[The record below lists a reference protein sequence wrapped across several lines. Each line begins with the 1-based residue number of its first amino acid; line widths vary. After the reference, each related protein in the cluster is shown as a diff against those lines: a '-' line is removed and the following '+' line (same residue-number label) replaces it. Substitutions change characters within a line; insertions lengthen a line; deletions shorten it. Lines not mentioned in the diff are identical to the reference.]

1 MWTVHQRMVELW
13 FINKT
18 RELTDSEMTEMSHCL
33 SANAQR
39 AWEIAKLKNLSLIA
53 SMTNDID
60 WQHELCS
67 RIEKIEGDFLV
78 HPYRKGLTTLTT
90 KLTTQ

>member
-1 MWTVHQRMVELW
+1 MWIVHQRMAELW

-18 RELTDSEMTEMSHCL
+18 RELTDSELTEMSHCL
-33 SANAQR
+33 RANAQR

-53 SMTNDID
+53 SMTNDAD

-67 RIEKIEGDFLV
+67 RIEKIEG
-78 HPYRKGLTTLTT
+78 
-90 KLTTQ
+90 

>member
-1 MWTVHQRMVELW
+1 MWIVHQRMAELW

-33 SANAQR
+33 SANAKR
-39 AWEIAKLKNLSLIA
+39 AWKIAKLKNLSLIA
-53 SMTNDID
+53 SMTNDTD

-67 RIEKIEGDFLV
+67 RIEKIEG
-78 HPYRKGLTTLTT
+78 
-90 KLTTQ
+90 

>member
-33 SANAQR
+33 SANTQR
-39 AWEIAKLKNLSLIA
+39 AWEIAI
-53 SMTNDID
+53 
-60 WQHELCS
+60 
-67 RIEKIEGDFLV
+67 
-78 HPYRKGLTTLTT
+78 
-90 KLTTQ
+90 TQKPIPDRQYDE

>member
-1 MWTVHQRMVELW
+1 MWVVHQRMAELW

-39 AWEIAKLKNLSLIA
+39 AWKIVKLKNLSLIV
-53 SMTNDID
+53 SMTNDTD
-60 WQHELCS
+60 WQHDELCS
-67 RIEKIEGDFLV
+67 KIEKI
-78 HPYRKGLTTLTT
+78 
-90 KLTTQ
+90 